1 MSKLRYVTNS
11 NNRPNKAVRCDV
23 TGGVV
28 LQREMGDRRL
38 REVGA
43 RTACCCFDAS
53 HVPRPKFH
61 RKHEH
66 TDCIQPTFE
75 SERFPRSCT

>member
-1 MSKLRYVTNS
+1 MSKQCDVTN
-11 NNRPNKAVRCDV
+11 PNHRINKEVRCDV

-43 RTACCCFDAS
+43 RTACCCFDAN
-53 HVPRPKFH
+53 HVPGPKFH

-66 TDCIQPTFE
+66 TDCIQPTF
-75 SERFPRSCT
+75 